1 VVTASNMIGLTDFG
15 KIEYIHQVFKDAFS
29 SSHSLIVLDDVHR
42 LVEYVQVG
50 DRVSVSHSLM
60 HVLSTL
66 LSYSISPVSNLQCC
80 SSSLMFS

>member
-1 VVTASNMIGLTDFG
+1 MLYSILLLLIVWYACMDGVIG
-15 KIEYIHQVFKDAFS
+15 VFCS

-60 HVLSTL
+60 HALSTL
-66 LSYSISPVSNLQCC
+66 LSYSM
-80 SSSLMFS
+80 SSG